1 VKEQNGLV
9 MIYTGDGKGKTTA
22 AMGLVLRA
30 VGHGYRVCI
39 MQFMKGQDSGEIDA
53 IESYL
58 PKVDVWRSGRDV
70 FVDPDQPDE
79 IDIKLAQEAFE
90 RAAGFVKSDDYD
102 LIVLDE
108 INVAVSF
115 GLIAEEAVLAMLA
128 TRSPSVTVVMT
139 GRGATVQMQAV
150 ADLVSEVR
158 EVKHHWRK
166 GIKAQKGIE
175 F

>member
-1 VKEQNGLV
+1 

-30 VGHGYRVCI
+30 VGHEKRVCI
-39 MQFMKGQDSGEIDA
+39 MQFMKGQETGEVEA
-53 IESYL
+53 IKKHL
-58 PKVDVWRSGRDV
+58 PNVDVWRSGRDV
-70 FVDPDQPDE
+70 FVNPDNPDD
-79 IDIKLAQEAFE
+79 IDIKLARDAFR
-90 RAAGFVKSDDYD
+90 RAAQAVRSGDYD
-102 LIVLDE
+102 LVVLDE

-115 GLIAEEAVLAMLA
+115 GLIAEEEVLAMLA
-128 TRSPSVTVVMT
+128 ERAPAVTVVMT
-139 GRGATVQMQAV
+139 GRGATARMQGA

-166 GIKAQKGIE
+166 GIQAQKGIE